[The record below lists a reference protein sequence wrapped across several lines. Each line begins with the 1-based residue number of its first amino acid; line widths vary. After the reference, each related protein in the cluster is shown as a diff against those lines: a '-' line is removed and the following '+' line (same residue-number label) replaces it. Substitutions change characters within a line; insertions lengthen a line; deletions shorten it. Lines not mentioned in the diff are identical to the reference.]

1 LYVTSTSAV
10 KTNIQ
15 IRNTYNRT
23 MPRVPILYGVPIP
36 EGKAATA
43 AHVGLVDEKG
53 KALAVSVEKV
63 AQWPDGSVRWALL
76 DFQLDLAPHQRVNL
90 NLTFEKSKK
99 PAKVTSP
106 VKVTQSKKGIEVKN
120 GPLKATFEAG
130 QFSLFT
136 TLTADGVAIISK
148 DDVCDI
154 VGVSPLGKIHR
165 ASYDPKPRLSLEEA
179 NEHRA
184 VVRWDGGHFAGD
196 GTRLAEFR
204 VKVTFFAGNPY
215 VKVEHS
221 VVNREMPEAG
231 IHFRE
236 YRIELSTRMEKRA
249 VTKTV
254 HQINHGVDYFA
265 RLVQLDQNVK
275 IRVPSKG
282 EDANLGHPDAI
293 GSLGTVGKSLIEDEG
308 AFKEDVGS
316 FPHFIK
322 PGAPRV
328 VLGGGYG
335 LVFPYLGVND
345 GKRTIV
351 ASILRMN
358 AQHPKAMTSDENRL
372 TLDLYPPGYP
382 KWRLCRGMTKT
393 HHIALSFFGKKL
405 TAEQIDN
412 EAVRR
417 EFFAFNPCNEPVE
430 IVLDPEYV
438 RSTGQAETGDVLP
451 YSPGLYPKLEAKIA
465 GIKLHGDA
473 LGHSGIVDYGEAIA
487 TNNEEDQGYEYAME
501 YYRSASYENF
511 AKAVAQMLHNSTIDI
526 VDWDPDKARMGGT
539 PYHTN
544 YHQDSVTVTSH
555 FWTEGMFLYSYM
567 TGDKEAYRAAVG
579 QCEWCLRY
587 MKARP
592 KIVKQDGREIG
603 WPIIALT
610 AGYQATGNKR
620 YLDACYELIEL
631 YHEKIRIHGRIAN
644 DEPPGSYYL
653 AGAYGEYA
661 GIEGMHKL
669 WRVTKDE
676 KVRTFVVELVTQF
689 IEEGHIKFHS
699 HGRFMDLYAL
709 YAVWDM
715 TRDAKWLTLSQKY
728 VKVAL
733 ARPNWDGYFYR
744 RVMHFLGMC
753 HQHGLINDDL
763 VVLKD

>member
-1 LYVTSTSAV
+1 MYVTPDSAP
-10 KTNIQ
+10 KSHIQ
-15 IRNTYNRT
+15 IKNTYSRFL
-23 MPRVPILYGVPIP
+23 PRLPILHGIPIP
-36 EGKAATA
+36 EGKAPTA
-43 AHVGLVDEKG
+43 GHISLVTKDG
-53 KALAVSVEKV
+53 KAIPVSIEKT

-76 DFQLDLAPHQRVNL
+76 DFQLDLLPHERVDL
-90 NLTFEKSKK
+90 DVAFGKQKK
-99 PAKVTSP
+99 TVKVADP
-106 VKVTQSKKGIEVKN
+106 VKVEQGAKGIEVTN
-120 GPLKATFEAG
+120 GRLKATFDAR

-136 TLTADGVAIISK
+136 TLVADGVEIIGK
-148 DDVCDI
+148 DDLCDI
-154 VGVSPLGKIHR
+154 IGVSPVGKIHR
-165 ASYDPKPRLSLEEA
+165 ASYDPKPKLTVEET
-179 NEHRA
+179 NDHRA
-184 VVRWDGGHFAGD
+184 VIRWDGGHFAGD
-196 GTRLAEFR
+196 GTRLTEFR
-204 VKVTFFAGNPY
+204 VKLSFFAGNPY
-215 VKVEHS
+215 VKIEHS

-236 YRIELSTRMEKRA
+236 YRIDLSTRLDKRSI
-249 VTKTV
+249 KTV

-265 RLVQLDQNVK
+265 RLVQLPQNVK

-282 EDANLGHPDAI
+282 EDPNLGHPDAV
-293 GSLGTVGKSLIEDEG
+293 GSLGTVGKSLIEDES

-345 GKRTIV
+345 DKRTIV
-351 ASILRMN
+351 ASVLRMN
-358 AQHPKAMTSDENRL
+358 AQHPKAISSDENRL
-372 TLDLYPPGYP
+372 TLDLYPAGYP

-405 TAEQIDN
+405 TDEQIDN

-417 EFFAFNPCNEPVE
+417 EFFAYNPCKEPIE
-430 IVLDPEYV
+430 ITLDPAYV
-438 RSTGQAETGDVLP
+438 RSTGQVETADVLP
-451 YSPGLYPKLEAKIA
+451 YSPTLYPKLEAKIA
-465 GIKLHGDA
+465 GIKLHGDP

-511 AKAVAQMLHNSTIDI
+511 AKTVSQMLHNSTIDI
-526 VDWDPDKARMGGT
+526 VDWDPDAARMGGT
-539 PYHTN
+539 PYHTS

-555 FWTEGMFLYSYM
+555 FWTEGMFVYSYM
-567 TGDKEAYRAAVG
+567 SGDKEAYRAAVG
-579 QCEWCLRY
+579 QCEWALRY

-610 AGYQATGNKR
+610 AGYQATGDKR
-620 YLDACYELIEL
+620 YLKGCYDLIDL
-631 YHEKIRIHGRIAN
+631 YHEKVRVHGRIAN
-644 DEPPGSYYL
+644 TEPPGAGYVV
-653 AGAYGEYA
+653 GAYGEYA
-661 GIEGMHKL
+661 GIEGMHKF

-676 KVRTFVVELVTQF
+676 KVRQFVVDLVTQF
-689 IEEGHIKFHS
+689 IDEGHIKFHS

-715 TRDAKWLTLSQKY
+715 TRDPKWLELSQRY

-753 HQHGLINDDL
+753 HQNGLINDDL